1 MKSKRNDILINWRNL
16 LPHNYIESKKKKKFN
31 ECNFLLEYIQ
41 LHKQN
46 KIINCNLNLE
56 SLVLLV
62 LNN

>member
-1 MKSKRNDILINWRNL
+1 MNV
-16 LPHNYIESKKKKKFN
+16 
-31 ECNFLLEYIQ
+31 NFLLEYIQ

-46 KIINCNLNLE
+46 KIINCNRNLE

>member
-1 MKSKRNDILINWRNL
+1 MKSKHNDILINWRNL
-16 LPHNYIESKKKKKFN
+16 LLHNYIESKKKKN
-31 ECNFLLEYIQ
+31 LMNVNFLLEYIQ